1 MTIRVHCACVCST
14 NHLHL
19 STQGGTHEAMD
30 TPSTT
35 DGNLSIRLPQAL
47 SKRLEDELASRHARG
62 LMTSKSDIV
71 REALDRL
78 LPFSTE
84 STQDA
89 QADAVA
95 CDEAV

>member
-1 MTIRVHCACVCST
+1 MTMRVQCACACST

-19 STQGGTHEAMD
+19 STQSGTHDAMD

-35 DGNLSIRLPQAL
+35 DVNLSIRLPQAL

-78 LPFSTE
+78 LPFLTE

-89 QADAVA
+89 QTGTVA